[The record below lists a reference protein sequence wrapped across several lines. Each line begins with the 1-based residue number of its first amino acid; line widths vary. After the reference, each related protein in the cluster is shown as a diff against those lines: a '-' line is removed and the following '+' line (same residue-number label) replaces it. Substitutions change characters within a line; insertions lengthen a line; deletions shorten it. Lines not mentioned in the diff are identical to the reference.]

1 LEILKKIYKSQL
13 FKISSLNSSSII
25 LKLGIGLVTSKLL
38 AVFVG
43 PGGIA
48 LVGNLR
54 NFMSSVETVSTLG
67 FQNGIVKYVAE
78 IQKDKLQVQK
88 FISTVFISLL
98 LVAALTSGM
107 LYFFAVFWNQKIF
120 GNHFEYDFIFKA
132 LSLALPWYA
141 VSVFLVSVLNGL
153 GNFKKVI
160 WINSI
165 GNTIGLLVSFV
176 LILEYKTFGALLS
189 IVISPALLFFVAFY
203 FVNRE
208 IAVFKIISSAAF
220 DFSFIKKLSSY
231 SLMALVSSVL
241 GPLVFLMVRNNII
254 QTLDINQAGFWE
266 TMMRISTYY
275 MLFVSTVL
283 TVYFLPKLSTSED
296 NQETK
301 NIFWN
306 YYKGIL
312 PVFILGVTIIYFA
325 RFFIIRLLFT
335 KEFLAVE
342 SLFFW
347 QLLGD
352 VLKVASL
359 ILGYQFF
366 AKRLTAA
373 FIISELLSLAL
384 FYFLSDYLMGLFGI
398 QGVVMAQAI
407 DNFVYLLI
415 LAIYFR
421 KSLF

>member
-1 LEILKKIYKSQL
+1 
-13 FKISSLNSSSII
+13 
-25 LKLGIGLVTSKLL
+25 VTSKLL